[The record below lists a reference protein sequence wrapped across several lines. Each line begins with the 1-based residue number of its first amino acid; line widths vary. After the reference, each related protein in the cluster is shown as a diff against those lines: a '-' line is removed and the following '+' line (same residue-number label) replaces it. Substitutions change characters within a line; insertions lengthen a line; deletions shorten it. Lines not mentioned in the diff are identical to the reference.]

1 MCALPS
7 VCVSNTGKVT
17 LGNIIV
23 GVGVVAVKQKPRKKK
38 DVKPKTGARYD
49 QNRKKELENCEI
61 FASGRENQRYGV
73 CSVQLCIL
81 LTVKLKPAIYCH
93 DVLKNSMKKSRRQLK
108 FKPQLH
114 RI

>member
-7 VCVSNTGKVT
+7 VSVCVSHTGKVT

-23 GVGVVAVKQKPRKKK
+23 GAGGQQESKTPEKKK

-61 FASGRENQRYGV
+61 FASGRENQRCGV

-81 LTVKLKPAIYCH
+81 PTVRLKPATYCRY
-93 DVLKNSMKKSRRQLK
+93 VLKNSTKKSRLQLK
-108 FKPQLH
+108 FKP
-114 RI
+114 